1 MIEQKCKH
9 LEDEDM
15 CDNERQTKLDQV
27 SAGRLSTT
35 LWNPGLSETTGKDTS
50 EKLNL
55 LLNSEEPVYIL
66 LSFEG
71 FCTDAAKWFKI
82 YLTELIDSLWLSH
95 QILAMLAG
103 NSLRG
108 SDPGKHYNKEP
119 QKTQTKLLYTK
130 MTNTTLDFTQVSH
143 QQNLNPKC
151 LGKNTFNT

>member
-71 FCTDAAKWFKI
+71 LCTDAAKWFKI

-130 MTNTTLDFTQVSH
+130 MTNTTLDFTQDVSST
-143 QQNLNPKC
+143 KS
-151 LGKNTFNT
+151 KSKVSRKKYF